1 MSSADLGAIATIIV
15 TWNQGDRLLACLSAL
30 EAGGVDQER
39 IWLVDNG
46 SRPPIAERVGPQ
58 FPRLRLLRMERNRGF
73 AAGHNAGVRAAL
85 DAGAE
90 LLFLMN
96 DDAEI
101 EADALPALAG
111 AIAEDPELAAVSPK
125 VYYHGTA
132 KVIQSVGLLVDPER
146 ASARMIG
153 SGEPDRGQHDA
164 PADRDALFGC
174 AMLVRGAAWEQ
185 VGPLWEPFF
194 NYAEETDWCL
204 RARAGG
210 WRLRYVPEA
219 VVWHHASSSL
229 GADSPLKVYLIAR
242 NMLYLRRRHTRRGW
256 RASLGMARALV
267 ANIRTATRFLR
278 LGRPR
283 LASAVALGVLDY
295 WRGRAGDSRGPDLKL
310 RS

>member
-1 MSSADLGAIATIIV
+1 MSPADLAMIATIIV

-30 EAGGVDQER
+30 EGGGVAQEQ

-46 SRPPIAERVGPQ
+46 SRPPIAERVESR
-58 FPRLRLLRMERNRGF
+58 FPRLRLLRMERNYGF

-85 DAGAE
+85 DAGAD
-90 LLFLMN
+90 LLFLLN

-101 EADALPALAG
+101 EADTLPALARVL
-111 AIAEDPELAAVSPK
+111 AEDPKLAAVSPK

-132 KVIQSVGLLVDPER
+132 KVIQSVGLRVDPER
-146 ASARMIG
+146 AAARMIG
-153 SGEPDRGQHDA
+153 SGEPDRGQYDA

-219 VVWHHASSSL
+219 AVWHHASSSL

-242 NMLYLRRRHTRRGW
+242 NMLYLRRRHTRGGW
-256 RASLGMARALV
+256 RAHLGMARALV
-267 ANIRTATRFLR
+267 ANGRTAARFLR
-278 LGRPR
+278 LGQAR
-283 LASAVALGVLDY
+283 LARAVALGVLDY
-295 WRGRAGDSRGPDLKL
+295 WRGRTGDSRGPDLKL